1 MHIIKIGSNSEFIK
15 LEIPTSLSSEGWI
28 EVSVEIRTNNFKGNI
43 NPSIETYDILN
54 FLSALEK
61 LYKSLKGSASFESR
75 EEQIAFKLEA
85 QSGGHIEVTG
95 VAWSEACYGGRLE
108 FCFLLD
114 QTFLQEPL
122 NNLRFLASEL
132 QSNA

>member
-1 MHIIKIGSNSEFIK
+1 MHIVKIGSNSEFLK
-15 LEIPTSLSSEGWI
+15 LEIPTNISSEGWV
-28 EVSVEIRTNNFKGNI
+28 EVSVEIKTNNFKGNI
-43 NPSIETYDILN
+43 SPSIETYDILN
-54 FLSALEK
+54 FLSSLEE

-85 QSGGHIEVTG
+85 QSGGHIEVAG
-95 VAWSEACYGGRLE
+95 VAWSEACYGSKLE
-108 FCFLLD
+108 FCFSLD

-122 NNLRFLASEL
+122 NNLRFLASQL